1 MNSVEP
7 GTVVAE
13 PARRSTL
20 SDIAA
25 ETGVSLATVS
35 KVINGRPDVSAETRR
50 RVEAA
55 VRHHGY
61 QRVRREPE
69 PSALLELV
77 INELESEW
85 AVEIIRGV
93 EQVARENG
101 LAVVVSEMEGHRHPQ
116 NGWVSGALARRPV
129 GVVAVL
135 SDLTAG
141 QRDQLRSR
149 GIPLVIVDPAGEPLH
164 GIP

>member
-1 MNSVEP
+1 MALAP
-7 GTVVAE
+7 PRRTTAVAA

-20 SDIAA
+20 NDIAA

-55 VRHHGY
+55 VRSHHY

-69 PSALLELV
+69 PYPLLELV

-93 EQVARENG
+93 EQVARE
-101 LAVVVSEMEGHRHPQ
+101 S
-116 NGWVSGALARRPV
+116 
-129 GVVAVL
+129 
-135 SDLTAG
+135 
-141 QRDQLRSR
+141 
-149 GIPLVIVDPAGEPLH
+149 
-164 GIP
+164 